1 MLFFSEKNTVQIQA
15 TKSKQID
22 KKIVKEL
29 KHWIKERIKDTIE
42 YCKGIESYS
51 FSIDVLGGISSYT
64 YKEVKQ
70 PFYNIV
76 VPYFINKGF
85 KVTFDEYEN
94 CTISWGKAKDSIE
107 Q

>member
-1 MLFFSEKNTVQIQA
+1 MLFFNEKNIVQIQA
-15 TKSKQID
+15 IKSKQIE

-29 KHWIKERIKDTIE
+29 KYWIKERIKDTIE
-42 YCKGIESYS
+42 YCRGIESYS
-51 FSIDVLGGISSYT
+51 FSVDRLSSIGNYT
-64 YKEVKQ
+64 YKEFKQ

-94 CTISWGKAKDSIE
+94 CTISWGKAKDNIE